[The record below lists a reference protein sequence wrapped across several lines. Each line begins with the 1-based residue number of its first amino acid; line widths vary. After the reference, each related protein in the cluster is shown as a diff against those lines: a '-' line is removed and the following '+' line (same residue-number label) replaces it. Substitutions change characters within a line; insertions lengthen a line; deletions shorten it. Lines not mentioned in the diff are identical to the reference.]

1 MCFGTG
7 ETTRNG
13 ELVSHILLDNLA
25 VTKQDLFMP
34 RYVNRAV
41 LIGNPNVGKSVLF
54 NALTGRSVM
63 VSNYPGTTVTISR
76 GRCTIGEDQI
86 ELIDTPGMYSFY
98 SITEEER
105 VARSVLFTETPS
117 VVLNVADARNLKRML
132 PLTLQL
138 IEANLPLIFVL
149 NMMDE
154 AEAAGVDIDMQ
165 ILREEL
171 GIPIVPTVATQRSN
185 IEGLRKS
192 IADYLAPDFEE
203 YEEKNAT
210 RVESNAIS

>member
-1 MCFGTG
+1 
-7 ETTRNG
+7 
-13 ELVSHILLDNLA
+13 
-25 VTKQDLFMP
+25 MP